1 MWEVLGLN
9 PIWDIGF
16 FEYEILSAVTILNLC
31 IDDNW
36 IVFNQCF
43 LSYIDILYFLA
54 PNLKGRKR
62 KKRSSMTGENGES
75 DSNEVSSEYS
85 IPTCPKEKVKL

>member
-1 MWEVLGLN
+1 MLSFIHWH
-9 PIWDIGF
+9 F
-16 FEYEILSAVTILNLC
+16 IL
-31 IDDNW
+31 
-36 IVFNQCF
+36 
-43 LSYIDILYFLA
+43 LA

-75 DSNEVSSEYS
+75 DSNEASSEYS